1 MASINK
7 VILIGN
13 LGRDPETRYTAD
25 NNTAICHIV
34 IATSRR
40 YKDSQGEL
48 QEETEWHRVV
58 FFGRQAEVAQMYLR
72 KGNPVYIEGR
82 LRTRRYTDKEGIERY
97 QTEIICE
104 TLQLLGS
111 RSQNGGVQGA
121 PQGGD
126 GGFESPRRAP
136 RQQYQQQP
144 YQQRPQAAAEIGDDM
159 PRQQPRPQQ
168 QTYQQPQQA
177 PASGGVT
184 DEDIPF

>member
-126 GGFESPRRAP
+126 GGL
-136 RQQYQQQP
+136 
-144 YQQRPQAAAEIGDDM
+144 
-159 PRQQPRPQQ
+159 
-168 QTYQQPQQA
+168 
-177 PASGGVT
+177 
-184 DEDIPF
+184 

>member
-126 GGFESPRRAP
+126 GFESPRRAP

-168 QTYQQPQQA
+168 QSYQQQPQQA
-177 PASGGVT
+177 PAAGGVT